1 MTTTPESGNVPED
14 IAAAAEQAF
23 EAILKEAYTSVGYS
37 GQYRLVGKKARE
49 IIAGVILA
57 ERERHQWLPIEQADR
72 SIATV
77 QAFPDVSITLRNSYP
92 VWVRDDD
99 GRVYE
104 AVWSEGTASYWWD
117 LEGESPVDPVEFMPH
132 PLDPRFHAPKGGAA

>member
-1 MTTTPESGNVPED
+1 MTPAAEMPED
-14 IAAAAEQAF
+14 LI
-23 EAILKEAYTSVGYS
+23 EAICA
-37 GQYRLVGKKARE
+37 A
-49 IIAGVILA
+49 VILG
-57 ERERHQWLPIEQADR
+57 EDENYKPVHLEPREARQALEAANVRWLPIDKADR

-104 AVWSEGTASYWWD
+104 AVWSEGTANYWWD

-132 PLDPRFHAPKGGAA
+132 PLDPRFAAPKGGAE